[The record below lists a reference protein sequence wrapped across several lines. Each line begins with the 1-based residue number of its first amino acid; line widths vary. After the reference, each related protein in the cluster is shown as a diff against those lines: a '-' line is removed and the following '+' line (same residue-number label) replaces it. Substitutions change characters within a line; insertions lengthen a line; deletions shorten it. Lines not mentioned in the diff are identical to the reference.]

1 MALSEPLAVVLPGP
15 ESARKR
21 DESVPKKGGGGERK
35 NNKQISIT
43 KNATYDS
50 LGSVYQ

>member
-21 DESVPKKGGGGERK
+21 DESVPKKGEGERK